1 MLLLL
6 WLPVATRRKKLL
18 LLHLLWKLLLPPPL
32 KHLLLKLH
40 PPQKL
45 HLLLKPHPPLKHLLL
60 KLLPPLKHLLLKLLL
75 PLKLLPQSNSLL
87 QARGSLS
94 LRQKP
99 HLGAVFLC
107 LDFAKCFADALQWRS
122 RSC

>member
-1 MLLLL
+1 M
-6 WLPVATRRKKLL
+6 
-18 LLHLLWKLLLPPPL
+18 LHLLWKLLLPPPL

-45 HLLLKPHPPLKHLLL
+45 HLLPKPHQPLKHLLL
-60 KLLPPLKHLLLKLLL
+60 KLLPPLKHLLPKLLL

-99 HLGAVFLC
+99 HLGAAFFMPGFREVFC
-107 LDFAKCFADALQWRS
+107 
-122 RSC
+122 

>member
-1 MLLLL
+1 M
-6 WLPVATRRKKLL
+6 
-18 LLHLLWKLLLPPPL
+18 LHLLWKLLQLLPL
-32 KHLLLKLH
+32 KHLLLKPL
-40 PPQKL
+40 PPLKL
-45 HLLLKPHPPLKHLLL
+45 LLPKPLPPLKLLLLKPLPPPKLLL
-60 KLLPPLKHLLLKLLL
+60 PKPLL
-75 PLKLLPQSNSLL
+75 PLKLLLPSNSLL

-107 LDFAKCFADALQWRS
+107 LDFAKCFVDALQRHS

>member
-1 MLLLL
+1 M
-6 WLPVATRRKKLL
+6 
-18 LLHLLWKLLLPPPL
+18 LHLLWKLLLPPPL
-32 KHLLLKLH
+32 KHLLLKPLL
-40 PPQKL
+40 PLKL
-45 HLLLKPHPPLKHLLL
+45 HLLLKPLPPLRLLLL
-60 KLLPPLKHLLLKLLL
+60 KPLPPLKLLLPKPLL
-75 PLKLLPQSNSLL
+75 PLKLLLPSNSLL

-107 LDFAKCFADALQWRS
+107 LDFAKCFADALQRHS